1 MQFPIPSAPPASQ
14 VSHGAWYR
22 ATKVHSGHSW
32 WPRLQQNQPALWLL
46 SQGPQG
52 GLMGE
57 NTAFSRLWGKR
68 IACFLLPAATF
79 STVQVFLVYT
89 LWANFPPLFKT
100 VSPAQIKWP

>member
-32 WPRLQQNQPALWLL
+32 WPRLQQNQLALWLL

-68 IACFLLPAATF
+68 IACFLLSAATF

-89 LWANFPPLFKT
+89 LWANFSPLFKT